1 MTPDEVMCR
10 AYPTMLKGAARVWFN
25 KIPPGTI
32 TKFEQF
38 SKGFVRHI
46 IGGQRHKKQTDHL
59 LNIQQAE
66 GKSLREVAKIRQ
78 KNGAIQIPTEG
89 RPGQNSS
96 GKG

>member
-10 AYPTMLKGAARVWFN
+10 AYPKMLKGVARAWFN

-32 TKFEQF
+32 ANFEQF

-46 IGGQRHKKQTDHL
+46 IGGQRHKKPTGHL

-66 GKSLREVAKIRQ
+66 GEPLR
-78 KNGAIQIPTEG
+78 
-89 RPGQNSS
+89 
-96 GKG
+96 